1 MENFALMQEKSQY
14 LYFFCLEDGQ
24 SPTYGLWGMGYGL
37 WEVPAIVIFRKIQ
50 EKRENIW

>member
-24 SPTYGLWGMGYGL
+24 SPTYGLW
-37 WEVPAIVIFRKIQ
+37 EVPAIVIFRKIQ
-50 EKRENIW
+50 EK